1 MGSPGV
7 GSPTSPVLCR
17 GSDVSPPRVASLP
30 SLGGAILTPLPSLPA
45 RMGVTR
51 PGPGPFLQR
60 RPSTASPGWRAR
72 DLPGSW
78 GTPLCTCPALR
89 PRRTPRPWPRRAVR
103 CCLPLRKR
111 RRLRNQF
118 PFEAQSRGL
127 HTPCVRFAA
136 GVAPGPRN
144 TRFRLVPTLCR
155 DRISTCWVPLESFR
169 HVVRAT
175 WLPLSPGFTWRNSR
189 GNVATP
195 GVRCRHGAHASRA
208 GGRGARCRP
217 QDADHPTCH
226 PARPHGPRPSRRP
239 ELADAARSNARWR

>member
-17 GSDVSPPRVASLP
+17 GSDVSPPRLASLP
-30 SLGGAILTPLPSLPA
+30 SLGRSILTPLPSLLGG
-45 RMGVTR
+45 MGVTLPR
-51 PGPGPFLQR
+51 PGPFLRR

-169 HVVRAT
+169 HVIRAT
-175 WLPLSPGFTWRNSR
+175 WLPLSPGFAWRNLRGDVPTSR
-189 GNVATP
+189 
-195 GVRCRHGAHASRA
+195 VRRGHCRHA
-208 GGRGARCRP
+208 
-217 QDADHPTCH
+217 
-226 PARPHGPRPSRRP
+226 ARPGGHGPRCGTQDPHHSAGDP
-239 ELADAARSNARWR
+239 TGARFA